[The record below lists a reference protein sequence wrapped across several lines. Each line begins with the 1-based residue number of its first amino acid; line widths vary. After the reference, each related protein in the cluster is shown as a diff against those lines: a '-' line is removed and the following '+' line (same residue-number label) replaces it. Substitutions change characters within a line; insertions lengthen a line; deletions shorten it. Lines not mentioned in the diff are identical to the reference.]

1 MEIRYEPLEG
11 KAIPDGKVEDEFNN
25 ILENND
31 TDDVDLWKYST
42 ENIIQR
48 LRLGRLRGEIDDLTI
63 IFNDERLEIT
73 EYGSLLHWPN
83 GFCDYNI
90 NTCQSILLDAMS
102 KHKVNKLMSGG

>member
-1 MEIRYEPLEG
+1 MQIIYEPIEG
-11 KAIPDGKVEDEFNN
+11 KAIPDGKVEEEYNYILNN
-25 ILENND
+25 YELLKQSW
-31 TDDVDLWKYST
+31 VYST

-90 NTCQSILLDAMS
+90 NICQSILLDAMS